1 MADLGWT
8 DASVSVLGDDLDPD
22 EISALMGCAPS
33 RAERKGQVLFVGG
46 PGKPSRMAHR
56 GLWRLQAA
64 ERQPGDL
71 EAQIWELLAMLPQD
85 LTLWH
90 GLAAR
95 FQVAMFCGVFMK
107 SWNDGVRLPAVVLG
121 AMAER
126 RIVLDLDIY
135 VPASDGVGEDDVLA
149 GKAALE

>member
-22 EISALMGCAPS
+22 EISALMGWAPS

-71 EAQIWELLAMLPQD
+71 EAQIWELLAILPQD

-95 FQVAMFCGVFMK
+95 ACG
-107 SWNDGVRLPAVVLG
+107 AVSG
-121 AMAER
+121 
-126 RIVLDLDIY
+126 
-135 VPASDGVGEDDVLA
+135 GDVLRRVH
-149 GKAALE
+149 EIVE